1 MLAGSS
7 SAVGNFDRRLTF
19 GLFATLGVVLFL
31 AAIIGTQMFYD
42 RVRVQAAAPPEALSA
57 LAIRIGN
64 LGLNSA
70 TASFLWLQN
79 VSEIPSFANGQARFF
94 GNLRLINELDPKF
107 SFPYAYTVIA
117 LPLARQYGA
126 RIDKAIEIG
135 RLGVT
140 QADPDWRIPFYTA
153 SLYQLDKGNFEEAVK
168 FYDITGKTPGTPA
181 GIQKFSAN
189 FGTSLALRAQTRMV
203 WGAIARAAG
212 DDKTR
217 ARAKS
222 YIDRLNLFDAIEA
235 AAAAYRGRFG
245 FYPSGIGELATA
257 GYFRETPKDPLG
269 LPLYLN
275 SRGEVT
281 LNKPIR

>member
-7 SAVGNFDRRLTF
+7 SGVGNFDRGLTF
-19 GLFATLGVVLFL
+19 RLFAALGVVLFL
-31 AAIIGTQMFYD
+31 AAIIGAQMFYD
-42 RVRVQAAAPPEALSA
+42 GVRLRVAAPPETLSA

-64 LGLNSA
+64 LGLDSA

-79 VSEIPSFANGQARFF
+79 ISEIPGFVNGQARFF

-126 RIDKAIEIG
+126 RVDKAIEIG
-135 RLGVT
+135 RLGTT

-153 SLYQLDKGNFEEAVK
+153 ALYQLDKGDHEQAVK
-168 FYDITGKTPGTPA
+168 FYDVTGKTPGTPA

-189 FGTSLALRAQTRMV
+189 FGTSPSLRAKTRAV
-203 WGAIARAAG
+203 WDAIARAAG

-217 ARAKS
+217 ARAKA
-222 YIDRLNLFDAIEA
+222 YLARLDLFSAIEA
-235 AAAAYRGRFG
+235 AAKAYRARFG
-245 FYPSGIGELATA
+245 FYPSDLSQLASA
-257 GYFRETPKDPLG
+257 GYFREVPKDPLS

-275 SRGEVT
+275 ALGEVT